1 MDIVFRAALLYLIV
15 LILLRLTTQRIMRS
29 ATPLDMVV
37 IFFFGGIAV
46 PPILG
51 DDRSITGALLALCT
65 IAGMHT
71 ALSHLKR
78 IWPTVGMVTEGN
90 PVVIYSNGTWDHQKL
105 RRRRVDP
112 RDVMAEMRQHG
123 ITRLE
128 DVQSAII
135 EHTGAITVVPKRH
148 PDSAA

>member
-1 MDIVFRAALLYLIV
+1 MDIVLRAALMYLVV

-37 IFFFGGIAV
+37 IFFFGGMAV

-51 DDRSITGALLALCT
+51 DDRSITGAVLALCT
-65 IAGMHT
+65 IAGLHT
-71 ALSHLKR
+71 LLSHLKR
-78 IWPTVGMVTEGN
+78 IWPTVGMVAEGN
-90 PVVIYSNGTWDHQKL
+90 PVVIYSNGTLDDAKM
-105 RRRRVDP
+105 RRRRIDP

-123 ITRLE
+123 ITSLE

-135 EHTGAITVVPKRH
+135 EHTGAITLVPKRRQ
-148 PDSAA
+148 S

>member
-1 MDIVFRAALLYLIV
+1 MDIVFRAALMYLIV

-37 IFFFGGIAV
+37 IFFFGGMAV

-51 DDRSITGALLALCT
+51 DDRSITGAILALCT
-65 IAGMHT
+65 IAGLHT

-78 IWPTVGMVTEGN
+78 IWPTIGMVTEGN
-90 PVVIYSNGTWDHQKL
+90 PVVIYSNGKWDDEQM

-123 ITRLE
+123 ITNLK
-128 DVQSAII
+128 DVQSAIV
-135 EHTGAITVVPKRH
+135 EHTGAITLVPKK
-148 PDSAA
+148 SS